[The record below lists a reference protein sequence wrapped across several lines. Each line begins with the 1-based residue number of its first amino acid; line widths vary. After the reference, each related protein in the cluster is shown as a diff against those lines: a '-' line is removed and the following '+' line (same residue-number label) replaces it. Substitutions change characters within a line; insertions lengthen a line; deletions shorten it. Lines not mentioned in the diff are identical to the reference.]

1 MIRNVIAVS
10 EVNPELTIS
19 KSGNIY
25 RLDAR
30 ASMGNLGAVT
40 GLHTYI
46 LSGEKQTVDMS
57 IQTPAVLQ
65 AGITA
70 GNVIVTGDDV
80 SKNIAGN
87 SWDSAATSVNGYDTS
102 VQDFACT
109 WLIESTTGTIRE
121 MAGITTTPT
130 TNDSYTATAFAFY
143 QVNNYVQIYE
153 NGVRQATSAGGTNF
167 GYLAAGDRIG
177 MRVVDGIV
185 EYIQMVGGNPVN
197 IVVLYTSSNTANG
210 VYYFDCSLNRGNT
223 SSGAA
228 VIEDVA
234 WHVGTKQANFTT
246 QFSGESTTDITDE
259 HKADLKTVAG
269 IIIEPGTKYSDVY
282 YTRSTGPKYAF
293 DIDLTYYYSP
303 ATNAVL
309 DTITI

>member
-1 MIRNVIAVS
+1 MIRNAIAIS

-19 KSGNIY
+19 KSGAIY

-30 ASMGNLGAVT
+30 SSMGNLGAVT

-80 SKNIAGN
+80 SKNIVGN
-87 SWDSAATSVNGYDTS
+87 SWNSAASSVNGYDTS

-109 WLIESTTGTIRE
+109 WLIETITGTVRE
-121 MAGITTTPT
+121 MAGITTTPN

-143 QVNNYVQIYE
+143 QVNNYVMLYE
-153 NGVRQATSAGGTNF
+153 SGTQLKVDGNANF
-167 GYLAAGDRIG
+167 GYIAEGDRIG
-177 MRVVDGIV
+177 IRIVDGSV
-185 EYIQMVGGNPVN
+185 EYIQMVGGNPAN
-197 IVVLYTSSNTANG
+197 IVVLHTSSNTANG

-223 SSGAA
+223 SSGAS

-234 WHVGTKQANFTT
+234 WHVNTKQTNFTIKIN
-246 QFSGESTTDITDE
+246 GEATTDITEE
-259 HKADLKTVAG
+259 HKTNLKNIAG
-269 IIIEPGTKYSDVY
+269 ILIEPGTKYSDVY
-282 YTRSTGPKYAF
+282 YTRAGSKYAF
-293 DIDLTYYYSP
+293 DMDIIYYYSP
-303 ATNAVL
+303 ATNAL
-309 DTITI
+309 LNTIII